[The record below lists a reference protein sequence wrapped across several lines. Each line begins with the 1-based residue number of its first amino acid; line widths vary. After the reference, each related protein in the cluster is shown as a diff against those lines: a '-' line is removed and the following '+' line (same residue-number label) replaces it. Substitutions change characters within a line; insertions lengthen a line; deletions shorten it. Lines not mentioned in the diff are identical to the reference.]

1 MAFLAHFEGIGLLES
16 SQKYIYSYVSTKSF
30 WIMIVQGMK
39 VTYMGLTHFLPKN
52 PNMGVFAHCAHR
64 TRMK

>member
-1 MAFLAHFEGIGLLES
+1 MAVLAHFEGIGQLES

-39 VTYMGLTHFLPKN
+39 VTYMGLTHFFTKN
-52 PNMGVFAHCAHR
+52 S
-64 TRMK
+64 